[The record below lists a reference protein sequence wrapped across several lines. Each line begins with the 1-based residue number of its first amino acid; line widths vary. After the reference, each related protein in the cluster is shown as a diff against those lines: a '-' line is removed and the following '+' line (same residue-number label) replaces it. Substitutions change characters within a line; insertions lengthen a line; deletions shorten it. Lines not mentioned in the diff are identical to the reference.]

1 MVTTS
6 GPVRQ
11 TGRFQVSERPN
22 SVPGSR
28 QRNWFTLGILAIGG
42 VLLACATQST
52 IQLTP
57 DKQALLVTPPNQ
69 SALSAFTLGNL
80 PAESTIAPGLFFRP
94 QRFALVLLSPDGRH
108 AAFST
113 EDHHTLIGVLDLHTM
128 AVREIDVITEGEVVA
143 FHWSGDSR
151 LLAYEYLPANG
162 YRRVKAY
169 DIQTGKSL
177 VVPRNDG
184 QTVLHITFE
193 AWGSQPRDV
202 VLSVLNVRTNERRTN
217 TVTLTPGK

>member
-1 MVTTS
+1 
-6 GPVRQ
+6 
-11 TGRFQVSERPN
+11 
-22 SVPGSR
+22 
-28 QRNWFTLGILAIGG
+28 
-42 VLLACATQST
+42 
-52 IQLTP
+52 
-57 DKQALLVTPPNQ
+57 
-69 SALSAFTLGNL
+69 
-80 PAESTIAPGLFFRP
+80 
-94 QRFALVLLSPDGRH
+94 
-108 AAFST
+108 
-113 EDHHTLIGVLDLHTM
+113 M

-151 LLAYEYLPANG
+151 LLAYDCLPASG

-169 DIQTGKSL
+169 DTQTGESL

-217 TVTLTPGK
+217 IVALMPGK